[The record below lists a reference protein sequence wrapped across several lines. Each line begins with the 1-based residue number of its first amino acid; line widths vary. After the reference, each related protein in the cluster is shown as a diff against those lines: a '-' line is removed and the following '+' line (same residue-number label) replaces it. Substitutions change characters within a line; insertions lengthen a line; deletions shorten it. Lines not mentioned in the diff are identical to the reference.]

1 MRLTVYT
8 DYALR
13 VLIYIAVRPEPKP
26 TIGQIAASYDI
37 SRNHLMK
44 VVYQLG
50 VAGYIETVRGKN
62 GGLRL
67 ARRPQ
72 DIGVGDVVRYTEPD
86 LALVPCFDAE
96 NALCAITP
104 SCKLRGVLF
113 QARAAFLQVLDT
125 YTLADLVENRSELQA
140 LLGAGSP
147 PGPIRAIQ
155 PAGSEV

>member
-13 VLIYIAVRPEPKP
+13 VLIYVAVHPEPKP
-26 TIGQIAASYDI
+26 TIGQIATSYDI

-50 VAGYIETVRGKN
+50 VAGYIETSRGKN

-67 ARRPQ
+67 ARRPE
-72 DIGVGDVVRYTEPD
+72 DIGLGELVRRTEPD
-86 LALVPCFDAE
+86 FTLVPCFDAD

-104 SCKLRGVLF
+104 SCRLRGVLF
-113 QARAAFLQVLDT
+113 QARAAFLQVLDSS
-125 YTLADLVENRSELQA
+125 TLADLVENRAELQ
-140 LLGAGSP
+140 LLLT
-147 PGPIRAIQ
+147 
-155 PAGSEV
+155 PAGS

>member
-13 VLIYIAVRPEPKP
+13 VLIYVAVHPEPKP

-50 VAGYIETVRGKN
+50 VAGYIETSRGKN

-67 ARRPQ
+67 ARAPE
-72 DIGVGDVVRYTEPD
+72 DISLGELVRRTEPD
-86 LALVPCFDAE
+86 FALVPCFDVD

-104 SCKLRGVLF
+104 SCRLRGVLF
-113 QARAAFLQVLDT
+113 QARAAFLQVLDSH
-125 YTLADLVENRSELQA
+125 TLADLVENRAELQM
-140 LLGAGSP
+140 LLASGPSP
-147 PGPIRAIQ
+147 EGFGQR
-155 PAGSEV
+155 G